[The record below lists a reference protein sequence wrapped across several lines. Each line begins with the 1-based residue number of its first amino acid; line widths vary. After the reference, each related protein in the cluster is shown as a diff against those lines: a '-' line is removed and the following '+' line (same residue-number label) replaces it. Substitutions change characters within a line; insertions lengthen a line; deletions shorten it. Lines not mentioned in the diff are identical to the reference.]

1 MFGGT
6 LSKLLG
12 KGASKVASQKGGDI
26 LSRVVANYGDD
37 ITRKLATDYGDD
49 ASRSILGSLISAPT
63 SKSSVGSRSSV
74 LSQLKNGVNTPK
86 SINPAIK
93 DNFAVE
99 GATDMALRSNKG
111 AKAKIGN
118 VGKSIEDA
126 GTKLKNNQIV
136 GTIRDRKLLER
147 APDSIKWAEKYGF
160 SPNQYEDVSNILT
173 GKEGVLANFNN
184 NALKNAKRSV
194 IMPDS
199 ARQNALKSV
208 DKAIT
213 LEPHVK
219 KNLKRVIDDAY
230 DVTTGNIG
238 TRLQER
244 GESRMAAMGE
254 ADIFD
259 MHKTVQ
265 DIEKMAYEVSGKGA
279 DDAQRILRDYANEL
293 KQTINE
299 TAKEIYQNPDNIQEL
314 TAALQGANLS
324 PQLNKDI
331 IDSIRKG
338 TDYLGIRSM
347 QSPAVTLGK
356 VAQAEK
362 MAQIAGGVGGQGN
375 GLFANPLLQV
385 ANEVVGKPVATATG
399 KALQTGGRALQMAG
413 KGGAP
418 GGGGGGGSDL
428 LKYGAGAVGGMGI
441 LNMLTN
447 GGGNADPSMSMAA
460 IAGGTDPNDPMAAL
474 TGGAEVPEQEPTVG
488 GYSRSQLENAYVSAL
503 MDNNVEAADAIGTMI
518 GMLDDTEARNL
529 KQSEAN
535 GGGNA
540 KAQNAATAM
549 ANLMQI
555 YEQGGGAQGPMGA
568 LGQVLNKAT
577 FGAMNPSQ
585 AAYEDMLQAAAVAV
599 ARANGEVGVL
609 SNQDIENYRKMLPTF
624 SDNPQQA
631 QIKLQTIM
639 SGLQSME

>member
-12 KGASKVASQKGGDI
+12 KGASKVATKGGGDV
-26 LSRVVANYGDD
+26 LSRVMANYGDD
-37 ITRKLATDYGDD
+37 ITRNLASSYGDD
-49 ASRSILGSLISAPT
+49 ASRSILSSLTAAPT
-63 SKSSVGSRSSV
+63 ANVAAKSRSSV
-74 LSQLKNGVNTPK
+74 LSQLKNGVNTPAP
-86 SINPAIK
+86 INPNIA

-99 GATDMALRSNKG
+99 GATNKALPNNKG
-111 AKAKIGN
+111 VKAKISN
-118 VGKSIEDA
+118 VGKNIEEA

-160 SPNQYEDVSNILT
+160 NPNQYEDVADILT
-173 GKEGVLANFNN
+173 GGEGVLSNFNN
-184 NALKNAKRSV
+184 NALRNAKRSV
-194 IMPDS
+194 IMPDE
-199 ARQNALKSV
+199 ARQAALKNV

-219 KNLKRVIDDAY
+219 KNLKRVIDDSY
-230 DVTTGNIG
+230 NVTTGNIS

-244 GESRMAAMGE
+244 GEQRMAAMGE

-265 DIEKMAYEVSGKGA
+265 DLERMAYEVSGKGA
-279 DDAQRILRDYANEL
+279 DDAQRILRNYANDL
-293 KQTINE
+293 KKTINE

-314 TAALQGANLS
+314 TAALEGANLS
-324 PQLNKDI
+324 PQLNRDI

-356 VAQAEK
+356 IAQHEK
-362 MAQIAGGVGGQGN
+362 MAPLAGGVGGAGN
-375 GLFANPLLQV
+375 GLFANPLMQV
-385 ANEVVGKPVATATG
+385 ANEVVGKPVASATG
-399 KALQTGGRALQMAG
+399 KALQTGGRAMQMG
-413 KGGAP
+413 GRGGGA
-418 GGGGGGGSDL
+418 GGGGGSDL
-428 LKYGAGAVGGMGI
+428 LKYGAGALGGYGI

-447 GGGNADPSMSMAA
+447 GGGNADPSTMAT
-460 IAGGTDPNDPMAAL
+460 AGM
-474 TGGAEVPEQEPTVG
+474 GAGQGDGMTMYEDGSIGVPRSQSPTVG
-488 GYSRSQLENAYVSAL
+488 GYTREQLEQAYVAAL
-503 MDNNVEAADAIGTMI
+503 MDENPEAADAIGTMMDI
-518 GMLDDTEARNL
+518 LDNTEARNA
-529 KQSEAN
+529 KAAKD
-535 GGGNA
+535 GGGND
-540 KAQNAATAM
+540 KAANAARAM
-549 ANLMQI
+549 ENLMSV
-555 YEQGGGAQGPMGA
+555 YEQGGGAQGPIGM
-568 LGQVLNKAT
+568 LGQLLNKAT
-577 FGAMNPSQ
+577 FGASNPSQ

>member
-1 MFGGT
+1 MAVSSILG
-6 LSKLLG
+6 SLLG
-12 KGASKVASQKGGDI
+12 RSASKVASRKGGD
-26 LSRVVANYGDD
+26 LVSRVVANYGDD
-37 ITRKLATDYGDD
+37 IARNLSATSGDD
-49 ASRSILGSLISAPT
+49 VSR
-63 SKSSVGSRSSV
+63 SV
-74 LSQLKNGVNTPK
+74 LSSLLSTPTANVAPKARSTVLSQIKNGVDDVAVK
-86 SINPAIK
+86 NPGIA
-93 DNFAVE
+93 DNFSVE
-99 GATDMALRSNKG
+99 GATDKTLRSNKG
-111 AKAKIGN
+111 VAAKIKN
-118 VGKSIEDA
+118 VGKSVEEA

-136 GTIRDRKLLER
+136 GTIRDKKILER

-173 GKEGVLANFNN
+173 GKEGILSNFNN

-194 IMPDS
+194 LMPDS
-199 ARQNALKSV
+199 ARESALKNV

-219 KNLKRVIDDAY
+219 KNLKRAINDAY

-238 TRLQER
+238 NRLTER
-244 GESRMAAMGE
+244 GETRAAVMGE

-265 DIEKMAYEVSGKGA
+265 DLEKMAYEVTGKGS
-279 DDAQRILRDYANEL
+279 DDAQRILRGYANDL
-293 KQTINE
+293 KKSINDA
-299 TAKEIYQNPDNIQEL
+299 AKEIYRNPDNIQEL

-356 VAQAEK
+356 VAEAEK
-362 MAQIAGGVGGQGN
+362 LAPLAGGIAAGGN
-375 GLFANPLLQV
+375 AMFSNPLMQV
-385 ANEVVGKPVATATG
+385 ANEVVGKPVAAATG
-399 KALQTGGRALQMAG
+399 KALQTGGRAMQVAA
-413 KGGAP
+413 GGA
-418 GGGGGGGSDL
+418 GGGGGVPAA
-428 LKYGAGAVGGMGI
+428 LKYGAAGLGGYG
-441 LNMLTN
+441 LLSMLTDN
-447 GGGNADPSMSMAA
+447 GEQAQQQFGLPMGSGSPDDQRAA
-460 IAGGTDPNDPMAAL
+460 ALAAGGLP
-474 TGGAEVPEQEPTVG
+474 QEEATVA
-488 GYSRSQLENAYVSAL
+488 GYTRSELENAYVAAL
-503 MDNNVEAADAIGTMI
+503 MANDPQSAEALGTMI
-518 GMLDDTEARNL
+518 DMLDNTEKRNADAAG
-529 KQSEAN
+529 E
-535 GGGNA
+535 GGS
-540 KAQNAATAM
+540 KAQNAMNAM
-549 ANLMQI
+549 NNLMAI
-555 YEQGGGAQGPMGA
+555 YEQGGGAQGPVGA
-568 LGQVLNKAT
+568 LGSLLNKAT
-577 FGAMNPSQ
+577 FGTLNPNQ

>member
-1 MFGGT
+1 MFGGV

-12 KGASKVASQKGGDI
+12 KTASKVASNSGDDI

-37 ITRKLATDYGDD
+37 ISRKLSTNYGDD
-49 ASRSILGSLISAPT
+49 TSRSILGSLLEAPT
-63 SKSSVGSRSSV
+63 QAAAPGKSGSV
-74 LSQLKNGVNTPK
+74 LSQLKNGVN
-86 SINPAIK
+86 NPPAVNPNIK
-93 DNFAVE
+93 DNFSVE
-99 GATDMALRSNKG
+99 GATNKALPNNKG
-111 AKAKIGN
+111 MAAKTRN
-118 VGKSIEDA
+118 LGKSIEDA

-147 APDSIKWAEKYGF
+147 APDSIKWADKYGF
-160 SPNQYEDVSNILT
+160 NPNQYEDVSNILT
-173 GKEGVLANFNN
+173 GNEGVLSNFNN

-194 IMPDS
+194 IMPEG
-199 ARQNALKSV
+199 ARENALKSV

-219 KNLKRVIDDAY
+219 KNLNRAINDAY

-244 GESRMAAMGE
+244 GEQRMAAMGE

-265 DIEKMAYEVSGKGA
+265 DLEEMAYEVSGKGS
-279 DDAQRILRDYANEL
+279 DDAQRILRNYASDL
-293 KQTINE
+293 KKTIND
-299 TAKEIYQNPDNIQEL
+299 TAKEIYQNPDNVQEL
-314 TAALQGANLS
+314 TAALEGANLS

-356 VAQAEK
+356 IAQHEK
-362 MAQIAGGVGGQGN
+362 MAPLAGGVGGPGN
-375 GLFANPLLQV
+375 GLFSNPLMQV
-385 ANEVVGKPVATATG
+385 VNEVAGKPIASATG
-399 KALQTGGRALQMAG
+399 KALQTGGRAMQMAS
-413 KGGAP
+413 KGGG

-428 LKYGAGAVGGMGI
+428 VKYGAGALGGYGI

-447 GGGNADPSMSMAA
+447 GGGNANPSM
-460 IAGGTDPNDPMAAL
+460 NMAAL
-474 TGGAEVPEQEPTVG
+474 AGGDGDGNDSENAQDMLSEGSGSNEATVG
-488 GYSRSQLENAYVSAL
+488 GYNRAQLEDAYVQAL
-503 MDNNVEAADAIGTMI
+503 MASDPKSADAIGTMI
-518 GMLDDTEARNL
+518 DMLDNTEARNA
-529 KQSEAN
+529 KTAKD
-535 GGGNA
+535 GGNG
-540 KAQNAATAM
+540 KAANAARAM
-549 ANLMQI
+549 QNLMGI
-555 YEQGGGAQGPMGA
+555 YEQGGGAQGPIGM
-568 LGQVLNKAT
+568 LGQLLNKAT
-577 FGAMNPSQ
+577 FGASNPSQ
-585 AAYEDMLQAAAVAV
+585 AAYEDMLQSAAVAV

>member
-12 KGASKVASQKGGDI
+12 KGASQKGGDI
-26 LSRVVANYGDD
+26 LSRVVADYGDD
-37 ITRKLATDYGDD
+37 ITRNLASSYGDD
-49 ASRSILGSLISAPT
+49 AARSVLGSLVSAPT
-63 SKSSVGSRSSV
+63 SNVAAKSRSSV
-74 LSQLKNGVNTPK
+74 ISQLKNGVNTPAP
-86 SINPAIK
+86 INPNIA

-99 GATDMALRSNKG
+99 GATNKALPNNKG
-111 AKAKIGN
+111 VKAKIRN
-118 VGKSIEDA
+118 AGKSIEDA

-160 SPNQYEDVSNILT
+160 NPNQYEDVSNILT
-173 GKEGVLANFNN
+173 GNEGVLSNFNN
-184 NALKNAKRSV
+184 NALRNAKRSV
-194 IMPDS
+194 IMPDE
-199 ARQNALKSV
+199 ARQAALKNV

-219 KNLKRVIDDAY
+219 KNLKRAINDSY
-230 DVTTGNIG
+230 DVTTGNISS
-238 TRLQER
+238 RLQER
-244 GESRMAAMGE
+244 GEQRMAAMGE

-265 DIEKMAYEVSGKGA
+265 DLEKMAYEVSGKGA
-279 DDAQRILRDYANEL
+279 DDAQRILRNYANDL
-293 KQTINE
+293 KKTINE

-314 TAALQGANLS
+314 TAALEGANLS
-324 PQLNKDI
+324 PQLNRDI

-356 VAQAEK
+356 IAQHEK
-362 MAQIAGGVGGQGN
+362 MAPLAGGVGGAGN
-375 GLFANPLLQV
+375 SLFANPLMQL
-385 ANEVVGKPVATATG
+385 ANELVGKPVASATG
-399 KALQTGGRALQMAG
+399 KALQTGGRAMQMAG
-413 KGGAP
+413 RGGA
-418 GGGGGGGSDL
+418 GGAGGGGGSDL
-428 LKYGAGAVGGMGI
+428 LKYGAGAIGGYGI

-447 GGGNADPSMSMAA
+447 GGGGADPSIMAA
-460 IAGGTDPNDPMAAL
+460 AGMGTGQDDGMVMYED
-474 TGGAEVPEQEPTVG
+474 GSMGAPRSQSPTVG
-488 GYSRSQLENAYVSAL
+488 GYTREQLEQAYVAAL
-503 MDNNVEAADAIGTMI
+503 MDENPEAADAIGTMMDI
-518 GMLDDTEARNL
+518 LDNTEARNA
-529 KQSEAN
+529 KAAKD
-535 GGGNA
+535 GGGND
-540 KAQNAATAM
+540 KAANAARAM
-549 ANLMQI
+549 ENLMSV
-555 YEQGGGAQGPMGA
+555 YEQGGGAQGPIGM
-568 LGQVLNKAT
+568 LGQLLNKAT
-577 FGAMNPSQ
+577 FGASNPSQ

>member
-1 MFGGT
+1 MFGGV
-6 LSKLLG
+6 LSRLLG
-12 KGASKVASQKGGDI
+12 KTGSKVASQKGGDL
-26 LSRVVANYGDD
+26 LSRVVSNYGDD
-37 ITRKLATDYGDD
+37 IARNISTNYGDD
-49 ASRSILGSLISAPT
+49 ASRSVLSSLVAAPT
-63 SKSSVGSRSSV
+63 KSVAAKTPSRV
-74 LSQLKNGVNTPK
+74 MSQLRNGVDVP
-86 SINPAIK
+86 SPINPNIA
-93 DNFAVE
+93 DNFSVE
-99 GATDMALRSNKG
+99 GATNKALKSNKG
-111 AKAKIGN
+111 VGTKIGN

-126 GTKLKNNQIV
+126 GTKLKNNQII
-136 GTIRDRKLLER
+136 GTIRDRKVLER
-147 APDSIKWAEKYGF
+147 SPEAIKWAEKYGF
-160 SPNQYEDVSNILT
+160 SPNQYEDVANILT
-173 GKEGVLANFNN
+173 GKEGVLSNFNN

-194 IMPDS
+194 LMPDS
-199 ARQNALKSV
+199 ARENALKSV

-219 KNLKRVIDDAY
+219 KNLKRAINDAY

-244 GESRMAAMGE
+244 GESRAAVMGE

-265 DIEKMAYEVSGKGA
+265 DIEKMAYEVTGKGS
-279 DDAQRILRDYANEL
+279 DDAQRILRNYAGDL
-293 KQTINE
+293 KKSINE
-299 TAKEIYQNPDNIQEL
+299 AAKEIYQNPDNVQEL

-356 VAQAEK
+356 VAEAEK
-362 MAQIAGGVGGQGN
+362 LAPLAGGIAAGGN
-375 GLFANPLLQV
+375 PMFANPLMQV
-385 ANEVVGKPVATATG
+385 ANEVIGKPVASATG
-399 KALQTGGRALQMAG
+399 KALQTGGRAMQMASQ
-413 KGGAP
+413 GGGQVPSALKYAGAGLAGYGILNSLTDNGETSTNPSIMAAAGMTPGSQMPGMLP
-418 GGGGGGGSDL
+418 GGG
-428 LKYGAGAVGGMGI
+428 M
-441 LNMLTN
+441 
-447 GGGNADPSMSMAA
+447 P
-460 IAGGTDPNDPMAAL
+460 
-474 TGGAEVPEQEPTVG
+474 AEEATVG
-488 GYSRSQLENAYVSAL
+488 GYGRAELENAYISAL
-503 MDNNVEAADAIGTMI
+503 MDNNVEAAQAFGTMI
-518 GMLDDTEARNL
+518 DMLDNTEKRMAD
-529 KQSEAN
+529 A
-535 GGGNA
+535 GGGTNA
-540 KAQNAATAM
+540 KSQNAMTAM
-549 ANLMQI
+549 QNLMGV

-568 LGQVLNKAT
+568 LGQLLNKAT
-577 FGAMNPSQ
+577 FGAMNPNQ

>member
-1 MFGGT
+1 MFGGV

-12 KGASKVASQKGGDI
+12 KSGSKVASQNGGDI
-26 LSRVVANYGDD
+26 LSRVVSNYGDD
-37 ITRKLATDYGDD
+37 ITRKLSTNYGDD
-49 ASRSILGSLISAPT
+49 ASKSILSSLVSAPT
-63 SKSSVGSRSSV
+63 SNVSSKSGGV
-74 LSQLKNGVNTPK
+74 LSQLKNGVNTPR
-86 SINPAIK
+86 SVNPNIA

-99 GATDMALRSNKG
+99 GATDLALRSNKG
-111 AKAKIGN
+111 AAAKVSN
-118 VGKSIEDA
+118 VGKNIEDA

-136 GTIRDRKLLER
+136 GTVRDRKLLER
-147 APDSIKWAEKYGF
+147 SPDAIKWADKYGF
-160 SPNQYEDVSNILT
+160 NPNQYEDVSNILT
-173 GKEGVLANFNN
+173 GGEGVLSNFNN

-194 IMPDS
+194 LMPDS
-199 ARQNALKSV
+199 ARENALKAV

-219 KNLKRVIDDAY
+219 KNLKRVISDSY

-238 TRLQER
+238 NRLAER
-244 GESRMAAMGE
+244 GESRAAVMGE

-265 DIEKMAYEVSGKGA
+265 DLEKMAYEVTGKGS
-279 DDAQRILRDYANEL
+279 DDAQRILRNYAGDL
-293 KQTINE
+293 KNTINE

-314 TAALQGANLS
+314 TAALEGANLS

-331 IDSIRKG
+331 LDSIRKG

-356 VAQAEK
+356 VAEHGK
-362 MAQIAGGVGGQGN
+362 MAPLAGGVGGQAN
-375 GLFANPLLQV
+375 GLFANPLMQV
-385 ANEVVGKPVATATG
+385 ANEVVGKPVASATG

-413 KGGAP
+413 NGGAP
-418 GGGGGGGSDL
+418 GGGSNL
-428 LKYGAGAVGGMGI
+428 VKYGAGALGGYGL

-447 GGGNADPSMSMAA
+447 GGGETDPSMSMSAL
-460 IAGGTDPNDPMAAL
+460 AGGGQEQGDPMSAL
-474 TGGAEVPEQEPTVG
+474 MGGGAQQEQEPTVG
-488 GYSRSQLENAYVSAL
+488 GYSRAQLEDAYVAAL
-503 MDNNVEAADAIGTMI
+503 MGGDTEAADAIGSMVDILNNNETRNAK
-518 GMLDDTEARNL
+518 TEGSDSS
-529 KQSEAN
+529 K
-535 GGGNA
+535 
-540 KAQNAATAM
+540 KAQNAALAM
-549 ANLMQI
+549 QNLMGI
-555 YEQGGGAQGPMGA
+555 YEQGGGAQGVGGM
-568 LGQVLNKAT
+568 LGGLLNKAT
-577 FGAMNPSQ
+577 FGASNPNQ

-624 SDNPQQA
+624 SDNPKQA

>member
-12 KGASKVASQKGGDI
+12 KGASQKGGDI

-37 ITRKLATDYGDD
+37 ITRNLASSYGDD
-49 ASRSILGSLISAPT
+49 AARSVLGSLVSAPT
-63 SKSSVGSRSSV
+63 ANVAAKSRSRV
-74 LSQLKNGVNTPK
+74 LSQLKNGVNTPAP
-86 SINPAIK
+86 INPNIA

-99 GATDMALRSNKG
+99 GATNKALPNNKG
-111 AKAKIGN
+111 VKAKISN
-118 VGKSIEDA
+118 AGKSIEDA

-160 SPNQYEDVSNILT
+160 NPNQYEDVSNILT
-173 GKEGVLANFNN
+173 GNEGVLANFNN
-184 NALKNAKRSV
+184 NALRNAKRSV
-194 IMPDS
+194 IMPDE
-199 ARQNALKSV
+199 ARQAALKNV

-219 KNLKRVIDDAY
+219 KNLKRVINDSY
-230 DVTTGNIG
+230 DVTTGNISS
-238 TRLQER
+238 RLQER
-244 GESRMAAMGE
+244 GEQRMAAMGE

-265 DIEKMAYEVSGKGA
+265 DLEKMAYEVSGKGA
-279 DDAQRILRDYANEL
+279 DDAQRILRNYANDL
-293 KQTINE
+293 KKTINE
-299 TAKEIYQNPDNIQEL
+299 TAKEIYQNPDNVQEL
-314 TAALQGANLS
+314 TAALEGANLS
-324 PQLNKDI
+324 PQLNRDI

-356 VAQAEK
+356 IAQHEK
-362 MAQIAGGVGGQGN
+362 MAPLAGGVGGAGN
-375 GLFANPLLQV
+375 SLFANPLMQV
-385 ANEVVGKPVATATG
+385 ANEVVGKPVASATG
-399 KALQTGGRALQMAG
+399 KALQTGGRAMQMAG
-413 KGGAP
+413 RGGA
-418 GGGGGGGSDL
+418 GGAGGGGGSDL
-428 LKYGAGAVGGMGI
+428 LKYGAGALGGYGI

-447 GGGNADPSMSMAA
+447 GGGAAADPSIMAA
-460 IAGGTDPNDPMAAL
+460 AGMGTSQDDGMVTYEDGSVGMPRS
-474 TGGAEVPEQEPTVG
+474 QSPTVG
-488 GYSRSQLENAYVSAL
+488 GYTREQLEQAYVAAL
-503 MDNNVEAADAIGTMI
+503 MDENPEAADAIGTMMDI
-518 GMLDDTEARNL
+518 LDNTEARNA
-529 KQSEAN
+529 KAEKD
-535 GGGNA
+535 GGGNE
-540 KAQNAATAM
+540 KATNAARAM
-549 ANLMQI
+549 ENLMSV
-555 YEQGGGAQGPMGA
+555 YEQGGGAQGPIGM
-568 LGQVLNKAT
+568 LGQLLNKAT
-577 FGAMNPSQ
+577 FGASNPSQ